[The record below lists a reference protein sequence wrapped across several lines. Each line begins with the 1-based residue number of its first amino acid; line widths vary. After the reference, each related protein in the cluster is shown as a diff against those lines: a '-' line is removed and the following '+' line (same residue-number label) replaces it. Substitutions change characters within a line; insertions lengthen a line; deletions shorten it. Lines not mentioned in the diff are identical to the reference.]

1 MDLRESQEEGRRS
14 CCKRCW
20 KSNKE
25 GWWKATR
32 GVLPQKP
39 GQEKSDQG
47 YQIRQEGQRG
57 HRDSRVSQK
66 EVIWDLGELVRMGR
80 AGARLQW
87 VRGKEINAVVVN
99 RPFKSLRSE
108 REKGVLGEKEK
119 LTCLHW
125 NFTNN
130 VLLISFPFLMYE
142 LPILFGVFV
151 LFSDQFCCCFYFEDQ
166 KSFQTPWFWQSP
178 INIAQAPTQGNAYK

>member
-1 MDLRESQEEGRRS
+1 MKKVYNEKTESVVALRESHEEGRRS

-32 GVLPQKP
+32 GYCH
-39 GQEKSDQG
+39 KSQARKKVIKG
-47 YQIRQEGQRG
+47 IRLDRKVKEDTEIP
-57 HRDSRVSQK
+57 HVSQK
-66 EVIWDLGELVRMGR
+66 EVIWDLGELVWMGR

-142 LPILFGVFV
+142 LPFLFCFV
-151 LFSDQFCCCFYFEDQ
+151 LFSD
-166 KSFQTPWFWQSP
+166 
-178 INIAQAPTQGNAYK
+178 